1 MTIKEAKAVFGLKE
15 SDKIFDKDTLDYLR
29 REFEWRVQFQRGENN
44 LARARRGIEAVDTLL
59 SVSEDAA

>member
-1 MTIKEAKAVFGLKE
+1 MTMKEAKTELGLKDN
-15 SDKIFDKDTLDYLR
+15 DKIFCDERLEEMR
-29 REFEWRVQFQRGENN
+29 REFEWRVQFQHGEDN